1 MNTDIDHLEPAEPHD
16 GTPFAR
22 ADSAV
27 LIDKG
32 RVAKRQQVLDDARSK
47 LKSSF
52 VGIDHVIDELC
63 DAVAVWYTMPEVLRR
78 PMIVNLWG
86 MTGVGKTDLVR
97 RLVAALD
104 YQEDFVEIELTN
116 GDSTTFH
123 SSVASRLENVATE
136 PGTPLIVLFDEIQRF
151 NTLDSDGK
159 PVTNTKFADFWE
171 LLSDGRLSRRERE
184 DLDYMFGSMMSSI
197 RNRERRASQRAAD
210 ADDDDDDD
218 SIGLW
223 RAQQLKSVFGM
234 AGSLDALAQMSQLEA
249 FGHMQAARSTKKI
262 FEPIDCSK
270 FLVIISGNLD
280 EAFTMAGQGGET
292 DVDADIFH
300 AFTSKITLVDIKN
313 ALLSRFKPEQ
323 VARFGNVH
331 LIYTSLSRPNFEA
344 LIEREVDRVIT
355 TTRDLFDIEL
365 DVDDSVRRLIYRN
378 GVFPVQGVRPV
389 FSSVADILETN
400 LAKFLF
406 DAILRDD
413 RQIDVRYD
421 EAAHTLVA
429 SIGDPP
435 RVVRVPYSGRID
447 RIRNDAAIDRVAN
460 VAVHEAGHALAYCVL
475 FKLSPLQITARVAST
490 YVGGFTFPHS
500 IYETRGSLIDK
511 AKVLLAGGLAEDII
525 FGIDNASIGRSNDR
539 EVLTQNIV
547 DFVRRYGFDDEFQAS
562 YSLEGVYTLDRR
574 VTDPDIEKM
583 IARLAGETRQ
593 LLVQHQ
599 PLLRDLASRLVIH
612 GSMHAT
618 DIADVMRAHGID
630 VDVQPEGY
638 LWAPPYHATLEGDRD

>member
-1 MNTDIDHLEPAEPHD
+1 MNTHIDAHGSARPHD
-16 GTPFAR
+16 GAPSAR
-22 ADSAV
+22 AETAV

-104 YQEDFVEIELTN
+104 LQEDFVEIELTN

-123 SSVASRLENVATE
+123 SSVASRLENVNE
-136 PGTPLIVLFDEIQRF
+136 PGRPLIVLFDEIQRF
-151 NTLDSDGK
+151 NTLDSDRK
-159 PVTNTKFADFWE
+159 PLTNTKFADFWE

-184 DLDYMFGSMMSSI
+184 DLDFMFGSMMSSI
-197 RNRERRASQRAAD
+197 RNRERRAAQRT
-210 ADDDDDDD
+210 ADDDSNEDDD

-223 RAQQLKSVFGM
+223 RAQELKSVFGIS
-234 AGSLDALAQMSQLEA
+234 GSLDALAQMSQLEA
-249 FGHMQAARSTKKI
+249 FEQMQHARSTKKI

-300 AFTSKITLVDIKN
+300 AFTSKITMVDIKN

-331 LIYTSLSRPNFEA
+331 LIYRSLSRANFEA

-355 TTRDLFDIEL
+355 ATRDLFDIEL
-365 DVDDSVRRLIYRN
+365 AVDDSVRRLIYRN

-389 FSSVADILETN
+389 FSSIADILETN

-406 DAILRDD
+406 DAIVNGDD
-413 RQIDVRYD
+413 RIALSYD
-421 EAAHTLVA
+421 EEGHTLVA
-429 SIGDPP
+429 SIGREP
-435 RVVRVPYSGRID
+435 RVMRVPYSGRVD

-460 VAVHEAGHALAYCVL
+460 VAVHEAGHAVAYCVL
-475 FKLSPLQITARVAST
+475 FKLSPLQITARVASK

-547 DFVRRYGFDDEFQAS
+547 DFVRRYGFDDEFEAS
-562 YSLEGVYTLDRR
+562 YSLDDAYKLDPR
-574 VTDPDIEKM
+574 VTDSDIEKM
-583 IARLAGETRQ
+583 ITRLASETRQ
-593 LLVQHQ
+593 LLAQHLD
-599 PLLRDLASRLVIH
+599 LLRTLASQLVIH
-612 GSMHAT
+612 GSMQAN
-618 DIADVMRAHGID
+618 DIAEIMRAHGVG
-630 VDVQPEGY
+630 VDVQPEGH
-638 LWAPPYHATLEGDRD
+638 LWAPPYHATLEAARD